1 MPLSDEDF
9 VGIIGHGQDADLLR
23 ATIVRDGK
31 KAERQIEPARQDA
44 LKKWDAWRNLDVFKV
59 KDARTGELK
68 TVFQPHHPAKQNT
81 GMTYVPGRDEHGNP
95 VMVEEYSNKLSG
107 NDEQYPDL
115 VVLREAAEAA
125 DRHVL
130 DLQDAI
136 DVMKAMMP
144 VTANRSRR

>member
-1 MPLSDEDF
+1 MSRKDEDF
-9 VGIIGHGQDADLLR
+9 VGLVGSGPDADLLR
-23 ATIVRDGK
+23 ANIVRDGK
-31 KAERQIEPARQDA
+31 KAERALEPARQDA

-59 KDARTGELK
+59 KDARTGEMK

-81 GMTYVPGRDEHGNP
+81 GMTYEPGRDDHGNP
-95 VMVEEYSNKLSG
+95 IMVEVYSTKLAG

-115 VVLREAAEAA
+115 VELREAAEAA

-136 DVMKAMMP
+136 DIMRAMVP
-144 VTANRSRR
+144 VTLNRSRR